1 MDVIRAAIVE
11 ILTEE
16 NPASVR
22 QTFYQL
28 VSRGVVEKTEAQYKG
43 TVGRLL
49 VEMRVAG
56 DIPYG
61 WIADSTRWMRKP
73 DTFDSLEDA
82 LRITAET
89 YRRALWAAQ
98 GVYVEVWLEKDALS
112 GVIYEETARY
122 DVPLMVTS
130 GYPSITY
137 LYEAAQEIAS
147 KDVPTFIYYFGDH
160 DPSGVDIPRNV
171 EKQLRRMASAAE
183 IYFDRVAVLPHQIE
197 EMGLQ
202 TRPTKRTDSRA
213 HSFEGESVEVDAISP
228 ARLREMVA
236 QCITQH
242 IDTDILERTETI
254 EAAER
259 ETLARLAEAMA

>member
-1 MDVIRAAIVE
+1 
-11 ILTEE
+11 
-16 NPASVR
+16 
-22 QTFYQL
+22 
-28 VSRGVVEKTEAQYKG
+28 
-43 TVGRLL
+43 
-49 VEMRVAG
+49 MRVAG
-56 DIPYG
+56 TIPYG
-61 WIADSTRWMRKP
+61 WIADSTRWQRKP
-73 DTFDSLEDA
+73 RTFDSLEDA

-98 GVYVEVWLEKDALS
+98 GVYVEVWLEKDALA

-122 DVPLMVTS
+122 DVPLMVTR

-171 EKQLRRMASAAE
+171 EKQLRRMAPDADLHFE
-183 IYFDRVAVLPHQIE
+183 RVAVLPHQIE

-202 TRPTKRTDSRA
+202 TRPTKRTDTRS
-213 HSFEGESVEVDAISP
+213 HSFKGESVEVDAIPSSTLRRLVRACIESHINQRAL
-228 ARLREMVA
+228 ARTLRV
-236 QCITQH
+236 
-242 IDTDILERTETI
+242 

-259 ETLARLAEAMA
+259 ETLDQIATENA